1 MGCPLSKKFASLC
14 HPFVVLTYLKCVY
27 LVGVSVENSA
37 AKTVVGIYTKFG
49 IEDINDL
56 FFTFLFTFKF

>member
-37 AKTVVGIYTKFG
+37 SKISGPYLHQI
-49 IEDINDL
+49 
-56 FFTFLFTFKF
+56 

>member
-14 HPFVVLTYLKCVY
+14 HPFVVSTYLKCVY

-37 AKTVVGIYTKFG
+37 SKNSGRYLHQIW
-49 IEDINDL
+49 D
-56 FFTFLFTFKF
+56 